1 MIFIQIILLVIGLVC
16 LQKPRYALSYFV
28 ACRILVPENFRI
40 LNDAISFNTWNIFL
54 CAVSILLYGFKHNII
69 IDKSE
74 KKYTLSL
81 LLYIAY
87 SSVVLPLCD
96 YGDLGAQYGNI
107 FQFFITDILPALL
120 MLIGINDERD
130 LKCIIRSFMIASA
143 ISCTYGIL
151 TVVIS
156 YNPIGVLFGC
166 NEMIIN
172 SWKGASTS
180 ATFVSTNAFGYFLAL
195 AIPFVCYV
203 AKTDNNIKET
213 DHLRVLIVLLLINLL
228 LCKKRSAIIAILAFC
243 VFLFI
248 GYILRAKIPKRILEH
263 TLFLI
268 ISFALIVIIIFSIPA
283 FSKIADYLKA
293 TFFFWNDN
301 AVSGIAATG
310 ELGSTMELRI
320 RQVVYPFAEIHN
332 NILFGHGFGWAGWYL
347 GKYKLHPVLFGFES
361 ILASGICE
369 FGVAAILVYAVLF
382 KESYNYCK
390 PCSSRKKLIN
400 YALIFVLVYFVDIV
414 ATGFNYFFLF
424 ELMVVLMG
432 KTEKLYRR
440 REKYQLV
447 GCE

>member
-1 MIFIQIILLVIGLVC
+1 MIFIQIILLLIGLIC
-16 LQKPRYALSYFV
+16 MQKPRYALSYF
-28 ACRILVPENFRI
+28 ASCRILVPENFRI
-40 LNDAISFNTWNIFL
+40 FDGAISFNTWNILL
-54 CAVSILLYGFKHNII
+54 CVGSILLYGLKHNII
-69 IDKSE
+69 IEKSA
-74 KKYTLSL
+74 KKYILSL

-87 SSVVLPLCD
+87 SIIVLPFSD
-96 YGDLGAQYGNI
+96 YGDLSGQYSNLV
-107 FQFFITDILPALL
+107 QFFVTDILPAVL
-120 MLIGINDERD
+120 MVIGIHDKRD
-130 LKCIIRSFMIASA
+130 LNCIIRSVLIASA
-143 ISCTYGIL
+143 VTCAYGIL

-156 YNPIGVLFGC
+156 YNPIGDLFEC
-166 NEMIIN
+166 NDMIIN

-195 AIPFVCYV
+195 AIPFACYIER
-203 AKTDNNIKET
+203 KEDNKKVNRY
-213 DHLRVLIVLLLINLL
+213 LRTLIALMLVNLL
-228 LCKKRSAIIAILAFC
+228 LCKKRSAIIAIMAFC
-243 VFLFI
+243 VFIFI
-248 GYILRAKIPKRILEH
+248 SYASKNRIPKKVVKHVLLLIPLVVVMLAIILN
-263 TLFLI
+263 
-268 ISFALIVIIIFSIPA
+268 VPA

-347 GKYKLHPVLFGFES
+347 DKYKLHPVLFGFES

-390 PCSSRKKLIN
+390 PCSSRKEIIN
-400 YALIFVLVYFVDIV
+400 YALIYVLVYFVDIV
-414 ATGFNYFFLF
+414 ATGFNYFFLY

-432 KTEKLYRR
+432 KTEKYIEGRG
-440 REKYQLV
+440 KYQSI